1 MGKFQI
7 GDIVVANELSN
18 GRYSVTCQSRGYR
31 GRVVSVNNALNTIK
45 VRGVGGFTHD
55 TFVVDASCFDL
66 AEEYLPIE
74 APEADLFT
82 GLYENERG
90 KS

>member
-18 GRYSVTCQSRGYR
+18 RRYSVTCKSRGYR
-31 GRVVSVNNALNTIK
+31 GEVVGVNNALNTIK
-45 VRGVGGFTHD
+45 VRGVGGFARDAFT
-55 TFVVDASCFDL
+55 VDASCFDL
-66 AEEYLPIE
+66 AEECLAIE

-82 GLYENERG
+82 GLYENERE